1 MEAQQKHVESIDN
14 GLSDLID
21 DSLLVKFNG
30 TSLLEGIALDSLPR
44 ITLEVGCDSE
54 IGAGQSAA
62 AWIIQPVKQAIGD
75 VVFNYFSIVP
85 KEDAKGDSS
94 RVIFA
99 GQPDVEY
106 AISAIPLIETAR
118 NFSSRESLEVCL
130 ILADQQDA
138 LDVCTV
144 WSGLYPD
151 CPCDVSLLSNLWI
164 VRFNSTQT
172 SAPQLA

>member
-1 MEAQQKHVESIDN
+1 MEAQQKRVESIEN

-30 TSLLEGIALDSLPR
+30 TSLLDGILLESVPR

-62 AWIIQPVKQAIGD
+62 AWIIKPVKQAIGD
-75 VVFNYFSIVP
+75 VVFNYFSIAP
-85 KEDAKGDSS
+85 KEDAKGDNS
-94 RVIFA
+94 RVIFV

-118 NFSSRESLEVCL
+118 KFSSRESLEVCL
-130 ILADQQDA
+130 ILADKQDA

-144 WSGLYPD
+144 WSDLYPD
-151 CPCDVSLLSNLWI
+151 CLCDISLLSKLWI
-164 VRFNSTQT
+164 VRFNTVQT
-172 SAPQLA
+172 TDPQLT